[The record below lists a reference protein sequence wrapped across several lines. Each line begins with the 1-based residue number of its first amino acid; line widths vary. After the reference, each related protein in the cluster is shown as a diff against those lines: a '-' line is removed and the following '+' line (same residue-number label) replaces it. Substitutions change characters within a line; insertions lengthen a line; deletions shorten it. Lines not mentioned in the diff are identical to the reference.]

1 MEIDLN
7 NTFATREKKQSSYS
21 YSSNISDDE
30 FSDIS
35 GEENTQKAH
44 TYNSTASSSDE
55 PEIINS
61 DIEDVEGSSA
71 HYFRK
76 QPGRPPKYK
85 EYDDI
90 PKDMLFGTEYVAQI
104 LGLSS
109 QAIRNYC
116 DDFEDFLH
124 IRRKETGHR
133 QFTQEDIN
141 NLRRIIK
148 IKDERNFTVKQMK
161 AYLEN
166 PTDNAMVPDEVK
178 MEQLLLKVKE
188 SVNETVLQLL
198 SEIKEQNTLALED
211 KNNAINEASEKISE
225 MTSEIAKQKERIIE
239 IENLLKHQSEE
250 NAVIIDE
257 LKKSNELKESEISE
271 LLKNSKTQLE
281 QLEAIKDQTKAKKKF
296 LGIF

>member
-21 YSSNISDDE
+21 YSSNICDDE

-35 GEENTQKAH
+35 GKENIQKAH
-44 TYNSTASSSDE
+44 TYNDTASSSDE

-211 KNNAINEASEKISE
+211 KNKAINEASEKISE

-239 IENLLKHQSEE
+239 LENLLKHQSEE

-296 LGIF
+296 LGLF

>member
-7 NTFATREKKQSSYS
+7 NTFATREKKQSSYG

-35 GEENTQKAH
+35 GEENTRKAH
-44 TYNSTASSSDE
+44 TYNDTASSSDE

-124 IRRKETGHR
+124 IRRKDTGHR

-211 KNNAINEASEKISE
+211 KNKAINEASEKISE

-239 IENLLKHQSEE
+239 LENLLKHQSEE

-281 QLEAIKDQTKAKKKF
+281 QLEAIKVQTKAKKKF

>member
-76 QPGRPPKYK
+76 QPGRPPMYK

-116 DDFEDFLH
+116 DDFEDFLQ

-239 IENLLKHQSEE
+239 LENLLKHQSEE

>member
-35 GEENTQKAH
+35 GEENIQKAH
-44 TYNSTASSSDE
+44 TYNDTASSSDE

-116 DDFEDFLH
+116 DDFEDFLQIGRAH
-124 IRRKETGHR
+124 
-133 QFTQEDIN
+133 
-141 NLRRIIK
+141 
-148 IKDERNFTVKQMK
+148 V
-161 AYLEN
+161 
-166 PTDNAMVPDEVK
+166 
-178 MEQLLLKVKE
+178 
-188 SVNETVLQLL
+188 
-198 SEIKEQNTLALED
+198 
-211 KNNAINEASEKISE
+211 
-225 MTSEIAKQKERIIE
+225 
-239 IENLLKHQSEE
+239 
-250 NAVIIDE
+250 
-257 LKKSNELKESEISE
+257 
-271 LLKNSKTQLE
+271 
-281 QLEAIKDQTKAKKKF
+281 
-296 LGIF
+296 